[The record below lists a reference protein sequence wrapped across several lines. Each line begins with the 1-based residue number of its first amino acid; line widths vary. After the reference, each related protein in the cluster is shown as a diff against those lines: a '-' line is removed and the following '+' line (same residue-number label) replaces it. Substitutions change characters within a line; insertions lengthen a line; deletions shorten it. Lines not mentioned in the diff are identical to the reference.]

1 MALLTELGYTVRTPN
16 LAQRAVQSL
25 GSTKP
30 VAWVFQ
36 KTLYPMDR
44 VLYRRSGGR
53 ITVPGILAGLP
64 VIMVT
69 TTGARSGQPR
79 TMPLLGIPMDG
90 AIAMLGTNYGQKP
103 TPGWV
108 YNLRAD
114 PSATIEY
121 RGTSVDV
128 VARVATMSETEEAFA
143 LAAKVYPAFNDY
155 RDRIEGRDVSA
166 FILDTPDHTD

>member
-1 MALLTELGYTVRTPN
+1 MALQNELGYIVKTPN
-16 LAQRAVQSL
+16 GAQRVVQGL
-25 GSTKP
+25 ASTKP

-44 VLYRRSGGR
+44 ILYRRSGGR
-53 ITVPGILAGLP
+53 ITVPGLMAGLP
-64 VIMVT
+64 VIMLT

-79 TMPLLGIPMDG
+79 TMPLIGIPMGD
-90 AIAMLGTNYGQKP
+90 ALVILGTNYGQKP

-114 PSATIEY
+114 PAATVEY

-128 VARVATMSETEEAFA
+128 VARLATDSETDHAFA
-143 LAAKVYPAFNDY
+143 LAVKVYPAYGEY
-155 RDRIEGRDVSA
+155 RDRIEGREVSA
-166 FILDTPDHTD
+166 FILDT